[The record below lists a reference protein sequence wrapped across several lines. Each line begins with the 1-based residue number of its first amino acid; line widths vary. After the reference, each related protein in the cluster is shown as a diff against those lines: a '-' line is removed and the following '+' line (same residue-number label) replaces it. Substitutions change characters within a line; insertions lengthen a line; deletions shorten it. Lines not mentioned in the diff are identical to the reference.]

1 MDLQTRYFF
10 YDLFF
15 SMIAREPSDEIIDAW
30 RKGLKVLSD
39 SQPEGSFG
47 RTAGLLSGLLNE
59 ADANEKVRDEFNE
72 LFWAPVGETICL
84 EGSRYVD
91 GKTQDR
97 YLVRIRTFL
106 EKTPFVKEDDYK
118 APEDTLAFHLDLMR
132 CLIKE
137 EERTGCPEGKKQWR
151 ALQKEL
157 VTDFMSLWV
166 KEPLGQLKM
175 RDDKP
180 FYSQAANLMDIY
192 IDAEQDLLIEKA

>member
-30 RKGLKVLSD
+30 RKGLKVLSH
-39 SQPEGSFG
+39 SQSDGSLAKI
-47 RTAGLLSGLLNE
+47 AGSLLGLLNK
-59 ADANEKVRDEFNE
+59 ADANAKVRDEFNE
-72 LFWAPVGETICL
+72 LFWAPVGDTICL
-84 EGSRYVD
+84 EGSGYVD
-91 GKTQDR
+91 GRTQGR
-97 YLVRIRTFL
+97 YLVRIRGFL

-137 EERTGCPEGKKQWR
+137 EESIDCLKAKKQWR
-151 ALQKEL
+151 TLQKEL
-157 VTDFMSLWV
+157 VTDFMALWV
-166 KEPLGQLKM
+166 KKPIDELKK
-175 RDDKP
+175 RQDKP

-192 IDAEQDLLIEKA
+192 IDAEQDFLIEKG